1 MNSNPLVSIVTVCFN
16 SKNTIARAIQSVID
30 QTYLPIEYIV
40 IDGFSTDG
48 TVEILNKFK
57 NNIDIIISEKDNG
70 ISDAFNKGIK
80 LAKGI
85 HSITKC

>member
-1 MNSNPLVSIVTVCFN
+1 M
-16 SKNTIARAIQSVID
+16 
-30 QTYLPIEYIV
+30 